1 MFTLE
6 IDDSLQSFGKQFIRI
21 TLRYKSESTQFSFC
35 PSPFTDIKDS
45 SSGNLNQG
53 DLISD
58 IMHNSNIGLSW
69 DNNIFKL
76 YSCFNDSDL
85 GGTLTQTL
93 ILNDEEVESFHYCLS
108 KWQAY
113 QEHNNAE

>member
-6 IDDSLQSFGKQFIRI
+6 IDDSLKSYGKQFVRI
-21 TLRYKSESTQFSFC
+21 TLHYKSESIQFSFC
-35 PSPFTDIKDS
+35 PSPFTAIFDS

-53 DLISD
+53 DLIPD
-58 IMHNSNIGLSW
+58 IMHNSNSGLSW
-69 DNNIFKL
+69 NNNIVKL
-76 YSCFNDSDL
+76 YSSFSDSEL

-93 ILNDEEVESFHYCLS
+93 ILNDTELESFHYCLS